1 MSKIR
6 RSFTPEDRYSIV
18 QEAIRDGH
26 AETCRKYNL
35 SPSLLRKW
43 RLKYLSKGKEGLKD
57 SYARVDPQLR
67 ALEEEN
73 ERLKRIVAKQ
83 ALEIEPRWRTT
94 QKRTAKK
101 NAYSTSEKLALMKQF
116 ESRVNRTLLCQWLD
130 LPRSVYYYQPQ
141 SGIPGARPSQVTT
154 KLDGQIVDNQLVV
167 NSIRQ
172 LLDVEFNT
180 LGYEY
185 ITYEL
190 KKEYLIN
197 KKKAAAARC
206 IG

>member
-6 RSFTPEDRYSIV
+6 RTFTPEDRYSIV

-57 SYARVDPQLR
+57 SYTRVDPQLR
-67 ALEEEN
+67 VLEEEN

-83 ALEIEPRWRTT
+83 ALELEPRWRTT

-101 NAYSTSEKLALMKQF
+101 NAYSTQEKLALMKQF
-116 ESRVNRTLLCQWLD
+116 EARANRTLLCQWLD
-130 LPRSVYYYQPQ
+130 LPRSVYYYHPQ
-141 SGIPGARPSQVTT
+141 SGTPGVGPSQVTM
-154 KLDGQIVDNQLVV
+154 KLDGSWVDNQQVV
-167 NSIRQ
+167 MSIRQ
-172 LLDVEFNT
+172 LLNVEFNA